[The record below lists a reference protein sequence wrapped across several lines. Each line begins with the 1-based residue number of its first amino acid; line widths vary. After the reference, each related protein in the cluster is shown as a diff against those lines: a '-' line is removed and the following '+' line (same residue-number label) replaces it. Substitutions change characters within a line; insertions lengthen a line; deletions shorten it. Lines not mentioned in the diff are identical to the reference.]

1 MRSSSRS
8 RSWFAPSSAFAGFR
22 FPPEVIVMAVRW
34 YLRFNLSYRD
44 VEELLAERGVKVDHV
59 TVYRWVQRF
68 TPLLADAA
76 RFARRSP
83 GDRWFVDE
91 TYVKVNGVWRYVYRA
106 IDQHGQVID
115 VLVSAR
121 RDGAAARRFFTRA
134 LATLKTV
141 PVEVVTDAAA
151 VYPAV
156 LADLIPAA
164 WHHVEQYANNPVEA
178 DHSRLKHR
186 LRSMRGL
193 RTDRTA
199 QTIIAGHAFVQNLHR
214 GHYELAADE
223 HPRLRVTVAFAE
235 LTTAI

>member
-1 MRSSSRS
+1 M
-8 RSWFAPSSAFAGFR
+8 
-22 FPPEVIVMAVRW
+22 VAVRW
-34 YLRFNLSYRD
+34 YLRYNLSYRD
-44 VEELLAERGVKVDHV
+44 VEELLAERGIDADHV

-76 RFARRSP
+76 RFTRRAP
-83 GDRWFVDE
+83 GSRWFVDE

-115 VLVSAR
+115 VLLSAR
-121 RDGAAARRFFTRA
+121 RDAAAARRFFTRA
-134 LATLKTV
+134 LKALKVV

-156 LADLIPAA
+156 LADLTPTA
-164 WHHVEQYANNPVEA
+164 WHHIERYANNPVEA

-186 LRSMRGL
+186 LRPMRGL

-199 QTIIAGHAFVQNLHR
+199 QTVIAGHAFVQNLRR
-214 GHYELAADE
+214 GHYEIATETPGQLRLAA
-223 HPRLRVTVAFAE
+223 AFTE
-235 LTTAI
+235 LATAI